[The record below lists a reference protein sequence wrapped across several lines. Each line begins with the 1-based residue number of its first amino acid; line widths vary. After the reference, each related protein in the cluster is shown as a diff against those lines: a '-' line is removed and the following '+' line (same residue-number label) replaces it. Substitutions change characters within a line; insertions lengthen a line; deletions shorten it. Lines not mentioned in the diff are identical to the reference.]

1 MNNNSN
7 NFLNVDEENKFNY
20 KNIYIKIQN
29 EIKDKILNRYLDKIY
44 NLDKLYNEIL
54 IENEILKKKLTYII
68 KKIILSH
75 LYEKQQ
81 VQKINFSSSFYLSNN
96 NSKKFLNNS
105 MCNIFHNLKPSESFN
120 TMQTENNFFNNNNMN
135 DSLIIRNNS
144 IAERKSK
151 NFLSNLFKKNMNE
164 SINLLTKN
172 SSLYDE
178 LFINEK
184 KQDYNNSILLY
195 DNCNMKKKINRKNI
209 LSNSFFKKKSSL
221 TRLNYQNFSIN
232 KNNNSINN
240 NYNPTID
247 YNFQTTFQDYPL
259 NNSINKKCKS
269 NNNLKNNS
277 EINKVNKQKHKQKLL
292 SLNAKNNKIEDEK
305 SNNIKINKFSNSIT
319 IKQKNIKYKKIIK

>member
-29 EIKDKILNRYLDKIY
+29 EIKDKIINKYLDKIY
-44 NLDKLYNEIL
+44 HLDKLYNQIL

-68 KKIILSH
+68 KRIILSH

-81 VQKINFSSSFYLSNN
+81 VQKINFSSSFYLQN

-120 TMQTENNFFNNNNMN
+120 TMQTENNFNNNNNMN

-144 IAERKSK
+144 IAEKKSK

-195 DNCNMKKKINRKNI
+195 DNCNTKKNYQKNI
-209 LSNSFFKKKSSL
+209 LSNSLLKKKSSL
-221 TRLNYQNFSIN
+221 TRLNYQNFSSN
-232 KNNNSINN
+232 KNFNSINN
-240 NYNPTID
+240 NFNPTID
-247 YNFQTTFQDYPL
+247 YNFQTTIQDYPS
-259 NNSINKKCKS
+259 NNSTNKKFK
-269 NNNLKNNS
+269 L
-277 EINKVNKQKHKQKLL
+277 NKKKHKQKLL

-305 SNNIKINKFSNSIT
+305 TNNIKINQLSNSIK
-319 IKQKNIKYKKIIK
+319 IKHKNSKIKYKKL

>member
-29 EIKDKILNRYLDKIY
+29 EIKDKIINKYLDKI
-44 NLDKLYNEIL
+44 NHLDKLYNQIL

-68 KKIILSH
+68 KRIILSH

-209 LSNSFFKKKSSL
+209 LSNSFIKKKSSL

-259 NNSINKKCKS
+259 NNSTNKKCKS
-269 NNNLKNNS
+269 NNNLINNS

>member
-29 EIKDKILNRYLDKIY
+29 EIKDKIINKYLDKI
-44 NLDKLYNEIL
+44 NHLDKLYNQIL

-68 KKIILSH
+68 KRIILSH

-81 VQKINFSSSFYLSNN
+81 VQKINFSSSFYLQN

-120 TMQTENNFFNNNNMN
+120 TMQTENNFLNNNNMN

-144 IAERKSK
+144 IAEKKSK

-195 DNCNMKKKINRKNI
+195 DNCNTKKNYQKNI
-209 LSNSFFKKKSSL
+209 LSNSLIKKKSSL
-221 TRLNYQNFSIN
+221 TRLNYQNFSSN
-232 KNNNSINN
+232 KNFNSINN
-240 NYNPTID
+240 NFNPTID
-247 YNFQTTFQDYPL
+247 YNFQTTIQDYPS
-259 NNSINKKCKS
+259 NNSTNRKFKNINNLINNSDINK
-269 NNNLKNNS
+269 L
-277 EINKVNKQKHKQKLL
+277 NKKKHKQKLL

-305 SNNIKINKFSNSIT
+305 TNNIKINQLSNSIK
-319 IKQKNIKYKKIIK
+319 IKHKNSKIKYKKL

>member
-1 MNNNSN
+1 MNNS

-29 EIKDKILNRYLDKIY
+29 EIKDKIINKYLDKIY
-44 NLDKLYNEIL
+44 HLDKLYNQIL

-68 KKIILSH
+68 KRIILSH

-81 VQKINFSSSFYLSNN
+81 VQKINFSSSFYLQN

-120 TMQTENNFFNNNNMN
+120 TMQTENNFFNNSNMN

-144 IAERKSK
+144 IAEKKSK

-195 DNCNMKKKINRKNI
+195 DNCNTKKNYQKNI
-209 LSNSFFKKKSSL
+209 LSNSLLKKNHL
-221 TRLNYQNFSIN
+221 
-232 KNNNSINN
+232 
-240 NYNPTID
+240 
-247 YNFQTTFQDYPL
+247 
-259 NNSINKKCKS
+259 
-269 NNNLKNNS
+269 
-277 EINKVNKQKHKQKLL
+277 
-292 SLNAKNNKIEDEK
+292 
-305 SNNIKINKFSNSIT
+305 
-319 IKQKNIKYKKIIK
+319 